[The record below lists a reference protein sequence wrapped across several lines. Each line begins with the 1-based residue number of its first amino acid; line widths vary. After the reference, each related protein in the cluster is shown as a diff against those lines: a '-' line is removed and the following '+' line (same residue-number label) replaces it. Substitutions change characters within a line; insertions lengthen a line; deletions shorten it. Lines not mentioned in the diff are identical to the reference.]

1 MKNTLKM
8 QFSRRTRKAAAGFSL
23 VEMMVAVAI
32 FLIIGG
38 AAVSLVS
45 KHAPLASSAQNQAG
59 LNIALRNAIAQME
72 IDVSNA
78 GTGYY
83 TGANI
88 AEWPVGITI
97 VNGSQATACNTGT
110 TYTAACFDT
119 LNVIAVDTTTPL
131 AHPWGA
137 TSSVSSSSATLFIT
151 PADSTSL
158 ATLAA
163 DYQKNDWVMVLSSD
177 GSKMAVVQLTQDGK
191 VAGSQ
196 VNLNHHGLN
205 ASAQTIWVDASGVTH
220 NNGDPFSISDQA
232 SSTINN
238 KLGTTFTSNDWVMK
252 LNPITYSVD
261 SSNAANPKLIRTQ
274 GKNQDVVAEQIIGFR
289 VGASVREG
297 TVDQPY
303 NFNASGT
310 SDLSGCTSNC
320 GYENTWSQI
329 RAVRISIIGRTPPNG
344 DLTNKFHNSFDGGPY
359 RIQGASV
366 TINPRNLS
374 MIDQTN

>member
-1 MKNTLKM
+1 MKTIVNMKS
-8 QFSRRTRKAAAGFSL
+8 SRRIRKPAAGFSL

-38 AAVSLVS
+38 AAVNLVS

-78 GTGYY
+78 GTGFYP
-83 TGANI
+83 GANI
-88 AEWPVGITI
+88 AEWPVGLTV
-97 VNGSQATACNTGT
+97 VNGSQAAACNTGT

-131 AHPWGA
+131 SHPTGA
-137 TSSVSSSSATLFIT
+137 TSDVSDSSATLFVL
-151 PADSTSL
+151 PADSTTVTDL
-158 ATLAA
+158 AN
-163 DYQKNDWVMVLSSD
+163 DFHKNDWVMVLASD

-191 VAGSQ
+191 VAGGK
-196 VNLNHHGLN
+196 VNLNHNGMDKTTFETVWTD
-205 ASAQTIWVDASGVTH
+205 SSGVTH
-220 NNGDPFSISDQA
+220 TGDPFSISAQHI
-232 SSTINN
+232 STTNN
-238 KLGTTFTSNDWVMK
+238 KLGTTFTSNDWVLK

-261 SSNAANPKLIRTQ
+261 NSNASNPKLIRTQ
-274 GKNQDVVAEQIIGFR
+274 GTNQDVVAEQIIGFR

-297 TVDQPY
+297 TDDQPY
-303 NFNASGT
+303 NFNASGP

-320 GYENTWSQI
+320 GYENSWSQI
-329 RAVRISIIGRTPPNG
+329 RAVRISLIGRTPPNG
-344 DLTNKFHNSFDGGPY
+344 DPTNKFRNSFDGGPY

-374 MIDQTN
+374 MGDQTN